1 MTKISVIVPVY
12 NVEAYLPKCISSLVK
27 QTFTDF
33 EVILVNDGS
42 TDSSAELCESYADQY
57 PLLIKS
63 YTKPNGGLSDARNF
77 GMQYATGQYV
87 MFLDSDDHLA
97 PNALTNMYALTNEGN
112 KKIVECDFYW
122 EYPDK
127 KIKDQAPKYVSLKDY
142 MIRGRVVAWNKLYLR
157 TWLLDTKVKFDL
169 FNGYHRGCR

>member
-12 NVEAYLPKCISSLVK
+12 NVEAYLPNCISSLVK

-63 YTKPNGGLSDARNF
+63 HTKQNGGLSDARNWDAICNWTICHVFRF
-77 GMQYATGQYV
+77 G
-87 MFLDSDDHLA
+87 
-97 PNALTNMYALTNEGN
+97 
-112 KKIVECDFYW
+112 
-122 EYPDK
+122 
-127 KIKDQAPKYVSLKDY
+127 
-142 MIRGRVVAWNKLYLR
+142 
-157 TWLLDTKVKFDL
+157 
-169 FNGYHRGCR
+169 